1 MRTKLPHPGAVLVA
15 LQCGVWI
22 ALAPVIPQL
31 HQASASHRHVFCFEH
46 NRIEDDGLKQDNVA
60 SSSTAPGTEAQVAST
75 NVVPSRFGSRPA
87 CLFSNLVVQ
96 FSSAARCVYTTP
108 VPLEE
113 REIKAAIEVDVR
125 AAKIILFAPK
135 HSPPEQRA

>member
-1 MRTKLPHPGAVLVA
+1 MTARLPHLGAVLVA

-31 HQASASHRHVFCFEH
+31 HQASASHRHVFCLEH
-46 NRIEDDGLKQDNVA
+46 NRIEDDGLKQDNVR

-75 NVVPSRFGSRPA
+75 NVVPSGFDSRPA
-87 CLFSNLVVQ
+87 CSFSNLVVQ
-96 FSSAARCVYTTP
+96 FSSAARSVSSAA

-113 REIKAAIEVDVR
+113 REIRAATEGNVR

-135 HSPPEQRA
+135 HSPPEQRV

>member
-1 MRTKLPHPGAVLVA
+1 MKAGHPHLGTLIVVLPCAA
-15 LQCGVWI
+15 WI

-31 HQASASHRHVFCFEH
+31 HQTFASHRHVFCPEH
-46 NRIEDDGLKQDNVA
+46 DRIEDDGLKQDKVRA
-60 SSSTAPGTEAQVAST
+60 SSTAPASEARVAST
-75 NVVPSRFGSRPA
+75 NAVPGGFGSRPA

-96 FSSAARCVYTTP
+96 LSSAARSLCSTP
-108 VPLEE
+108 VTLEE
-113 REIKAAIEVDVR
+113 RKIKAASRVDFH

>member
-1 MRTKLPHPGAVLVA
+1 M
-15 LQCGVWI
+15 
-22 ALAPVIPQL
+22 PQL
-31 HQASASHRHVFCFEH
+31 HQASASHRHVFCLEH
-46 NRIEDDGLKQDNVA
+46 NRIEDDGLKQDNVRA
-60 SSSTAPGTEAQVAST
+60 SSTAPGAEARFAST
-75 NVVPSRFGSRPA
+75 NVAPSGFDSRPA

-96 FSSAARCVYTTP
+96 FSSAARFLCSTP

-113 REIKAAIEVDVR
+113 REIKTARTVDFP

>member
-1 MRTKLPHPGAVLVA
+1 MKSGHPHLGTILVA

-22 ALAPVIPQL
+22 ALAPVVPQL
-31 HQASASHRHVFCFEH
+31 HQASASHRHVFCREH
-46 NRIEDDGLKQDNVA
+46 NRIEDDGLRQERVP
-60 SSSTAPGTEAQVAST
+60 SSSTTPGTEAEIAST
-75 NVVPSRFGSRPA
+75 NAVPSGFGSRPA

-96 FSSAARCVYTTP
+96 LSSVARSLCSTP
-108 VPLEE
+108 GSFEE
-113 REIKAAIEVDVR
+113 RKIKAASGVAVH

>member
-1 MRTKLPHPGAVLVA
+1 MKSGHPHLGTILVA

-22 ALAPVIPQL
+22 ALAPVVPQL
-31 HQASASHRHVFCFEH
+31 HQASASHRHVFCLEH
-46 NRIEDDGLKQDNVA
+46 NRIEDDGLKQDRVL
-60 SSSTAPGTEAQVAST
+60 SSRTTPGTEAEIAST
-75 NVVPSRFGSRPA
+75 KAVPGGFGSRPA

-96 FSSAARCVYTTP
+96 LSSAARSLSSTP

-113 REIKAAIEVDVR
+113 RKIKAASRVDVP

>member
-1 MRTKLPHPGAVLVA
+1 MTAKNLHLGTLLVA

-31 HQASASHRHVFCFEH
+31 HQASASHRHVFCLEH
-46 NRIEDDGLKQDNVA
+46 DRIEDDGLRQDSDRA
-60 SSSTAPGTEAQVAST
+60 STMAPAPEAQVAST
-75 NVVPSRFGSRPA
+75 NAVPSGFDSRPA

-96 FSSAARCVYTTP
+96 LSSVARSLGSTP

-113 REIKAAIEVDVR
+113 RKTKAASRVEVH
-125 AAKIILFAPK
+125 AAKVILFAPK
-135 HSPPEQRA
+135 HSPPEQGA